1 MGNSMLARLRAGEPA
16 SVAALFPKGSYRL
29 HAMLTSAGYDRR
41 TGGTYDWHGLRRGE
55 APFVLLQHTLSGSG
69 RLRYEKQHME
79 MRAGQTLLLSFPH
92 DNRYW
97 LPQGESWEF
106 FWLCLNGRE
115 VTRIWREV
123 LARHGPLVCLSDTAL
138 ERIAG
143 LCAAAL
149 RQEATSPARASA
161 LAYAVAMALAD
172 DLLPWGDLRND
183 AKRPAAIE
191 RVISLCHANPVQPLD
206 VPRMA
211 RAAGYSRHHFSR
223 LFAAHEGMSP
233 ARYLTRLR
241 MEEAARLLRAD
252 PAPIKEIARRSG
264 FSDPNYFGKV
274 FRRYF
279 GIGPSDFRRS
289 GMYPGPADPVA
300 RATAIR
306 RQKSAPGKG
315 GSTPDESD

>member
-1 MGNSMLARLRAGEPA
+1 MLAWLQAGVPG

-29 HAMLTSAGYDRR
+29 HAMLTSAGYDRC
-41 TGGTYDWHGLRRGE
+41 TGGSYDWHGLRRGE

-69 RLRYEKQHME
+69 RLRYDKQQME
-79 MRAGQTLLLSFPH
+79 IRAGQTLLLSFPH

-97 LPQGESWEF
+97 LPRGESWEF
-106 FWLCLNGRE
+106 FWLCLNGQE

-123 LARHGPLVCLSDTAL
+123 LARHGPLVRLSDATL
-138 ERIAG
+138 ERVAA

-161 LAYAVAMALAD
+161 LAYTVAMALAD
-172 DLLPWGDLRND
+172 DLLPWGDLRSD

-191 RVISLCHANPVQPLD
+191 RVISLCQANPVQPID
-206 VPRMA
+206 VLRMA

-223 LFAAHEGMSP
+223 LFVAHEGVSP

-241 MEEAARLLRAD
+241 MEEAARLLRLD

-274 FRRYF
+274 FRRYY
-279 GIGPSDFRRS
+279 GIGPGDFRRS
-289 GMYPGPADPVA
+289 GMYSGPANPVG
-300 RATAIR
+300 RAPTIR
-306 RQKSAPGKG
+306 QRKGASWPGG
-315 GSTPDESD
+315 PTPGEVD